1 MEKPPIPVQDRT
13 KLSAKVRRVWEER
26 LGGGTRKQDPLGPQD
41 FVVSVEVNPA
51 PGLSTDKPMAV
62 ARMLRA
68 AGVDVVNIADG
79 PRATVRMS
87 NTALAQAIQAEL
99 EGCETIVHV
108 CCRDRNLL
116 GLMSDLLGN
125 YTRRLHNLVVITGD
139 PVCLCLCLCL
149 SVSLSVRPSVVP
161 SVFVSILSVRPSV
174 RLSVC
179 LSVQQKGLPNLP
191 CTYSPKL

>member
-1 MEKPPIPVQDRT
+1 MAKPPIPVEDRT

-26 LGGGTRKQDPLGPQD
+26 LAGGTRKQDPLGPQD

-87 NTALAQAIQAEL
+87 NTALAHAIQGEL

-139 PVCLCLCLCL
+139 PVCLCLSVFLPLHL
-149 SVSLSVRPSVVP
+149 SACPFCPSVRP
-161 SVFVSILSVRPSV
+161 
-174 RLSVC
+174 SVC
-179 LSVQQKGLPNLP
+179 LSVQQKYLPKLP
-191 CTYSPKL
+191 CTHSRKL